1 MYFRR
6 RSFVRVRFALF
17 TTLAALSAPAPA
29 SAAAEG
35 APPARVLFLGNSFLF
50 GSGSPVRFF
59 RPATVTDLNGAG
71 VGGVPALFKAFA
83 ADAGLVFDVNVET
96 ASGQDFD
103 FHLAR
108 KADLIAQRWDV
119 VVMQSHSLL
128 DRENP
133 GKPDLM
139 IRSARALGELF
150 ARHNPRVDLR
160 LIATWPRADVVYPAG
175 GAWHGKGVE
184 AMARDLRTAYDQ
196 AAAATP
202 QVRGVIPVGQA
213 WLRAFRD
220 GFADPNPYDG
230 IAFGQVSLWTHDHY
244 HASTHGYYL
253 EALVIFG
260 QVTNRDPRSLGKDE
274 RAAFELGMSPDQAAA
289 LQRIAAEELLAGGT
303 KLEAFASKAPPLNR
317 RIE

>member
-1 MYFRR
+1 MRLSFRTIPFRR
-6 RSFVRVRFALF
+6 AFL
-17 TTLAALSAPAPA
+17 LAALLLSPARSEAADSSPAP
-29 SAAAEG
+29 
-35 APPARVLFLGNSFLF
+35 RVLFLGNSFLF

-59 RPATVTDLNGAG
+59 RPATVTDLNHAG
-71 VGGVPALFKAFA
+71 VGGVPALFKTFA
-83 ADAGLVFDVNVET
+83 GDAGLAYDVHVQT
-96 ASGQDFD
+96 ASGQGFD
-103 FHLAR
+103 FHLER
-108 KADLIAQRWDV
+108 KKALIDRPWDV

-150 ARHNPRVDLR
+150 AGRNPRVDIR
-160 LIATWPRADVVYPAG
+160 LIATWARADVVYPAG

-184 AMARDLRTAYDQ
+184 AMARDLRAAYDR

-202 QVRGVIPVGQA
+202 AVRGVIPVGEA

-230 IAFGQVSLWTHDHY
+230 VAFGQVSLWGYDHY

-274 RAAFELGMSPDQAAA
+274 RAAFELGISPDQAAT
-289 LQRIAAEELLAGGT
+289 LHRIAAEELLAGGT
-303 KLEAFASKAPPLNR
+303 KLEAFAPKAPPLNR